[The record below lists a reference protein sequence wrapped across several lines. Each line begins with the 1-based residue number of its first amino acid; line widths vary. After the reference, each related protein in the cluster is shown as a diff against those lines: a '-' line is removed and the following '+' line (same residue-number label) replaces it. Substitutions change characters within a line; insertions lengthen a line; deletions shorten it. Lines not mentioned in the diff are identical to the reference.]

1 MIFFSFLQLY
11 ILNIRLKLIVFF
23 EYVGFGLVI
32 CMMVGIKK
40 ESNLYRLYSF
50 RAFIPLTIYRVNKI
64 IKNKYMGINIH
75 FALLV
80 VHFL

>member
-32 CMMVGIKK
+32 CTKK

-50 RAFIPLTIYRVNKI
+50 RAFIPLMIYRVNKI
-64 IKNKYMGINIH
+64 IKNKYVGINIH

-80 VHFL
+80 AYFL

>member
-1 MIFFSFLQLY
+1 MWDFGW
-11 ILNIRLKLIVFF
+11 LI
-23 EYVGFGLVI
+23 
-32 CMMVGIKK
+32 CTKK

-64 IKNKYMGINIH
+64 IKNKYVGINIR

-80 VHFL
+80 AYFL